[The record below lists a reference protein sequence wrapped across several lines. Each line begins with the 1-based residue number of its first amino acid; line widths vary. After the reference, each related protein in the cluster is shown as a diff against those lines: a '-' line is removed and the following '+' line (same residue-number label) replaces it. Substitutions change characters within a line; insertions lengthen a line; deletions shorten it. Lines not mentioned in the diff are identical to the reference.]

1 MIAAMRSYVL
11 AAALATTAA
20 RLTKPLPPAIHVRG
34 GGIFG
39 RVARD
44 AIEASSIQER
54 TDAIATPL
62 AATRTAVG
70 AMLLFRP
77 PGATAMFGPRGVA
90 AFQIFYVS
98 HFYLRLAVKAVVKVD
113 FFERAKTPQT
123 LWAKRATSASIG
135 AACAA
140 AVMKVPEPS
149 KLAPGLAWGVLVARS
164 ATSIFDHATA
174 ELIERLSI
182 GQATREILSPEHR
195 FPGEE
200 ELHDLLSLDP
210 HHHHRKSVKDAAESA
225 EAGRREDD
233 N

>member
-1 MIAAMRSYVL
+1 MRSYVL

-39 RVARD
+39 SVARD

-174 ELIERLSI
+174 ELIERLRI
-182 GQATREILSPEHR
+182 GQATREILSQNTASP
-195 FPGEE
+195 
-200 ELHDLLSLDP
+200 
-210 HHHHRKSVKDAAESA
+210 A
-225 EAGRREDD
+225 RRSSTIC
-233 N
+233 

>member
-1 MIAAMRSYVL
+1 
-11 AAALATTAA
+11 
-20 RLTKPLPPAIHVRG
+20 
-34 GGIFG
+34 
-39 RVARD
+39 
-44 AIEASSIQER
+44 
-54 TDAIATPL
+54 
-62 AATRTAVG
+62 
-70 AMLLFRP
+70 
-77 PGATAMFGPRGVA
+77 MFGPRGVA

-174 ELIERLSI
+174 ELIERLRI
-182 GQATREILSPEHR
+182 GQATRGRFYLRNTASP
-195 FPGEE
+195 
-200 ELHDLLSLDP
+200 
-210 HHHHRKSVKDAAESA
+210 A
-225 EAGRREDD
+225 RRSSTIC
-233 N
+233 